1 MARKIDPLKRE
12 AILKSARERFKE
24 CGVERTTMAQ
34 IALKAGVAT
43 GTIYLYFKSKS
54 QIVDALCDYY
64 LLENIRAIA
73 PEYDNPDINQA
84 ISGAVHAS
92 LKHAAENADLVRLID
107 LRRSNGSKTR
117 RPQADKVVQKT
128 LREGLSKYIREGSMR
143 PYNVIVM
150 AELISGMLE
159 WISKVCF
166 VWSDV
171 DPMRYEDTLV
181 EMLRH
186 ALLIKC
192 EEKQL

>member
-1 MARKIDPLKRE
+1 MARKIDPLKRD
-12 AILKSARERFKE
+12 AILKSARELFKQ

-34 IALKAGVAT
+34 IAVKAGVAT
-43 GTIYLYFKSKS
+43 GTIYLYFNSKA

-64 LLENIRAIA
+64 LLDNIKTIA
-73 PEYDNPDINQA
+73 PEYENPDIKQA
-84 ISGAVHAS
+84 ISGAVHAA
-92 LKHAAENADLVRLID
+92 LKHSAENADLVRLID
-107 LRRSNGSKTR
+107 QRRSNGGKTR

-128 LREGLSKYIREGSMR
+128 LREGLAKYIREGSMR
-143 PYNVIVM
+143 PYNVVVM

-186 ALLIKC
+186 ALLINY
-192 EEKQL
+192 EEKQV